1 MANTFQE
8 SREKQLKIDKKWPK
22 WGVIT
27 EGLHVEEV
35 TVYRNR
41 RNLHGRSEAET
52 CKLDNGRG
60 EAEFIIVGI
69 RSLLRHG
76 TRYYTP

>member
-1 MANTFQE
+1 MDV
-8 SREKQLKIDKKWPK
+8 SLLKGYMSI
-22 WGVIT
+22 
-27 EGLHVEEV
+27 VEEV
-35 TVYRNR
+35 TVY

-69 RSLLRHG
+69 RSLDTSETWNPIIPRKKR
-76 TRYYTP
+76 T

>member
-1 MANTFQE
+1 MADFPHFDMNM
-8 SREKQLKIDKKWPK
+8 S
-22 WGVIT
+22 
-27 EGLHVEEV
+27 LHVEEV
-35 TVYRNR
+35 TVY

-76 TRYYTP
+76 TRLYPAIKLT

>member
-1 MANTFQE
+1 MKEHVYSNCDFPTAHLLQ
-8 SREKQLKIDKKWPK
+8 RP
-22 WGVIT
+22 IT
-27 EGLHVEEV
+27 KGFHVEEV
-35 TVYRNR
+35 TVY

-69 RSLLRHG
+69 RSPLRHG
-76 TRYYTP
+76 TRLYPVIKLT

>member
-1 MANTFQE
+1 MRISKDVNVFE
-8 SREKQLKIDKKWPK
+8 IKLGRRLRMI
-22 WGVIT
+22 I

-35 TVYRNR
+35 TVY

-69 RSLLRHG
+69 SSQ
-76 TRYYTP
+76 